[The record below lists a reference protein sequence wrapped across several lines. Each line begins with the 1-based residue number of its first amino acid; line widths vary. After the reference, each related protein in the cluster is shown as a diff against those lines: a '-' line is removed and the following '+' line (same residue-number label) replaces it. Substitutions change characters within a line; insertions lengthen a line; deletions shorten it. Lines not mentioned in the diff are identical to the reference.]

1 MVKFVLPYQ
10 AHFDCRYISE
20 VLNDKVIINNFA
32 GPSGGTAIDKNV
44 NHSFLKAISEALDRR
59 SSMIWFGNEELVSC
73 VNLIDFTNCC
83 IPKSSFALSDDRECR
98 DTTGGA
104 SHLIGEIS
112 VINAVVEILQKMSLA
127 YIWYSKK
134 CYRYSYRGNIFL
146 VNCDFYP
153 LYTVLFCYDDKIRN
167 SFGMGTSIK
176 LNEACEK
183 AFEECVLLLYEDA
196 NYLYLNSNVNRLS
209 FKMGNAEQLN
219 YYNNICLESNEFN
232 LDGNLNEETITSLTL
247 LIDILKRKDITKV
260 YCSLV
265 PNDKLKDFKVVRIYS
280 PQLVG
285 CLPKKE
291 MLLKNSNMLDI
302 LELSREEV
310 NKLPSVPNL

>member
-1 MVKFVLPYQ
+1 
-10 AHFDCRYISE
+10 
-20 VLNDKVIINNFA
+20 
-32 GPSGGTAIDKNV
+32 
-44 NHSFLKAISEALDRR
+44 
-59 SSMIWFGNEELVSC
+59 
-73 VNLIDFTNCC
+73 
-83 IPKSSFALSDDRECR
+83 
-98 DTTGGA
+98 
-104 SHLIGEIS
+104 
-112 VINAVVEILQKMSLA
+112 
-127 YIWYSKK
+127 
-134 CYRYSYRGNIFL
+134 
-146 VNCDFYP
+146 
-153 LYTVLFCYDDKIRN
+153 
-167 SFGMGTSIK
+167 
-176 LNEACEK
+176 
-183 AFEECVLLLYEDA
+183 
-196 NYLYLNSNVNRLS
+196 
-209 FKMGNAEQLN
+209 MGNAEQLN

-247 LIDILKRKDITKV
+247 LIDILKRKNITKV